1 MKISKNILS
10 EPNQPSIVSI
20 CQHIIITIFDKRILQ
35 NESDYFLYIKKKGSP
50 FVSKERIEEKN
61 INKFPEK
68 RDQVERE
75 HQEG

>member
-35 NESDYFLYIKKKGSP
+35 NESDYFLYIKKK
-50 FVSKERIEEKN
+50 RISVCFKRKDRGEKH
-61 INKFPEK
+61 K
-68 RDQVERE
+68 
-75 HQEG
+75 